1 MEMPVVPFL
10 ICFPF
15 LVSILMYCIRV
26 NKIRNVIAYI
36 SAGAVMVATITLMVQ
51 WIAGGCESIE
61 LYYHVETLDRIICRI
76 IVAAMMMG
84 RMLIGRS

>member
-36 SAGAVMVATITLMVQ
+36 SAELCGGNLIPDGAVDC
-51 WIAGGCESIE
+51 GGMR
-61 LYYHVETLDRIICRI
+61 VD
-76 IVAAMMMG
+76 
-84 RMLIGRS
+84 